1 MDSCCLPRHSGF
13 LLSGGLSANAS
24 NSNVFV
30 GSCEYSW
37 ERVWGAQEEKG
48 QGWRVEIIYIQYSCM
63 KFSKKCKNNNNTE
76 EINTG
81 FFLAVQEV
89 QVFHFGG

>member
-1 MDSCCLPRHSGF
+1 M
-13 LLSGGLSANAS
+13 
-24 NSNVFV
+24 
-30 GSCEYSW
+30 
-37 ERVWGAQEEKG
+37 
-48 QGWRVEIIYIQYSCM
+48 EIIYIQYSCM
-63 KFSKKCKNNNNTE
+63 KFSKKCKSNNNDK